1 MMNVKCNSSLH
12 GLRFF
17 GSDGSLLLEV
27 CPVSMS
33 KNRYNPNIETNSL
46 ILHEGERVIGLK
58 SSGRSY
64 NRAYHFNLQWI
75 IGRKPPELTILKLL
89 VNKKAI
95 NLSSS
100 FRKIPN
106 GVGREV
112 IKY

>member
-64 NRAYHFNLQWI
+64 NRAYHYNLQWI
-75 IGRKPPELTILKLL
+75 IGKDPSKFVLL
-89 VNKKAI
+89 ALFDN
-95 NLSSS
+95 
-100 FRKIPN
+100 R
-106 GVGREV
+106 
-112 IKY
+112 